1 MKIKINENNVITGYF
16 KLISEKPYRATGCN
30 MQQND
35 NGIEID
41 NNLLEQIIVGE
52 SIFLDGKIY
61 NKN

>member
-16 KLISEKPYRATGCN
+16 KLISKKPYSAIGCN

-41 NNLLEQIIVGE
+41 DNLIDLITVGKSKFIDNEIINEV
-52 SIFLDGKIY
+52 
-61 NKN
+61 